1 MMQQN
6 TQNGWVKGMMQYQAK
21 PIVQDKFWIVE
32 KNGEKVGTL
41 RYDDEYILT
50 VKNKNIRV
58 KNKGDLANISF
69 AEAQVDSAVEKKE
82 YEVHGYPAKTQPF
95 NDIYDLK
102 RKLPIYTKQEKST
115 CFFCAG
121 YYIVNFDN
129 GGWRP
134 AYSPKLISLTR
145 NEYKGPFK
153 TRLEMQEALRLAR

>member
-6 TQNGWVKGMMQYQAK
+6 MQNGWVKDMMQYQAK

-41 RYDDEYILT
+41 RFDDEYILT
-50 VKNKNIRV
+50 VNSKDVRV
-58 KNKGDLANISF
+58 KSKDELKNISF
-69 AEAQVDSAVEKKE
+69 TDQQVISTPSKKE
-82 YEVHGYPAKTQPF
+82 YEVHGYPAKTEPF
-95 NDIYDLK
+95 NGIYDLK

-121 YYIVNFDN
+121 YYIVNLDN

-134 AYSPKLISLTR
+134 SYCPKLISLTR

-153 TRLEMQEALRLAR
+153 TRLEMQEAMRLAR